1 MCVYD
6 SIFASTLPIYSYRNR
21 AYARGVLSFL
31 INFLYCIR
39 FLNSQGTHCFFSDL
53 ICHLTVFR
61 EKYFCSCVC
70 LLSICVYLRVG
81 ICMCMCT
88 CTWLVCVCVFSYV
101 YLFYHLQNYISLQKI
116 NKYSNIQTKYKV
128 YSTALISVLQWTCIL

>member
-1 MCVYD
+1 MCMIAYFVCMCTIIYFVCVCVYD

-61 EKYFCSCVC
+61 EKYFCSCVFIIYLC
-70 LLSICVYLRVG
+70 ISACRYMHVHVYLHMTCVCLRV
-81 ICMCMCT
+81 
-88 CTWLVCVCVFSYV
+88 LVC
-101 YLFYHLQNYISLQKI
+101 LFVLSFAELHIITK
-116 NKYSNIQTKYKV
+116 NK
-128 YSTALISVLQWTCIL
+128 